1 MSDTETNEDAE
12 NLRKFLESD
21 DAAMVQMG
29 LSMAKG
35 SGITEDLLGLVAGLY
50 MWHEDK
56 TVRAAAK
63 SAFTKHAP
71 DELKQILKDSWQV
84 RYRSL
89 TDINSVDYH
98 INWVFGRF
106 MDTELHGIDIWTRP
120 LARNYGPLPV
130 FINLIK
136 IFDTVKELKN
146 ALRKKKLPLSGSK
159 AELRERLEKAGIT
172 TAPPIIIKTLEF
184 WAKEDASAS
193 YYVHHCTRALGEFE
207 DTRAIRPIIEALS
220 KHTSG
225 HNIENAA
232 EVLEKFG
239 ETAID
244 ECIQTLQ
251 NGDSDAQVGAA
262 GVLGI
267 IGGEKAKGPLTDALE
282 YSTKV
287 RNIAVESL
295 GKIGG
300 EQDSG
305 PIIKLL
311 NDPDANVRY
320 TAAESL
326 GEGGDKNAV
335 EPLIEL
341 LKINTYHEND
351 NWTDV
356 RSAAAKAL
364 GKIGD
369 LRMKEPLIEMI
380 EEINKAKELKT
391 DEEDDNYWE
400 DESARQE
407 GIGALLEC
415 DINEESEIETV
426 IRAYIHFYG
435 LSNSHGSEFL
445 ELNTK
450 FIKWFTKMEPTYL
463 EKLFTEANSMGK
475 SKSDYGEYGV
485 VTDKEEE
492 DYYDIWG
499 CSEENFPKIIE
510 EFGVNAIDPLIEIL
524 ENKDYH
530 YYLHQIAAQE
540 LGKLGDA
547 KARGSLTKAYN
558 SYSSHYPASYVH
570 DAAEKALKGIKEVKS
585 TSSGKRIS
593 ISKLIETWNKK
604 LSGKKSVKK
613 KPKVKS
619 ASEFRFESS
628 STPGKFYTVTVEGG
642 YYDCTCPGF
651 MYRKNCSHLDKAK
664 NQTEP
669 EEPEDEKIVED
680 GFDVTEVDD
689 EEMSVIFGM
698 YLFGRTN
705 TIRNRAKRIFEY
717 NYTKNIADFLS
728 ENFLSE
734 RMELG
739 NDGGVLYNL
748 GFWNDNT
755 GLDWAGLV
763 LGRAKCRICGSSTHS
778 GVKFLM
784 EKSGTYGGSSWKEN
798 YCTSCYSKFEGSN
811 NQYKL
816 VVNWWQKN
824 FENIISS
831 GGIQK
836 TSVRRE
842 LEAKQKEVLKKEL
855 KPNEII
861 EMLKKSDPLVVFDGL
876 RISENNPHDK
886 DVLSYII
893 PLFIWD
899 EEETVRT
906 KAEEIIAKN
915 LSTEIMIKFIGK
927 IEAANLGP
935 FQVKTDYE
943 SFDVAKLKKLLK
955 QMNLPVSG
963 RKNELIKRITENNSK
978 NQGEIHEIVEEVTK
992 ELKGH
997 GLDVGPFLLSV
1008 LKYIKTNESDFG
1020 NKIVEILNKHS
1031 DKAEAYENEV
1041 FNLGWGAKVDDYPIT
1056 SYHYCLHSLAQKESS
1071 TKDMIEH
1078 IRKEDVDLDDVNIIL
1093 KNLGKLNKKDL
1104 SAVEKYLSYS
1114 GKGEQIT
1121 ELWNHAKNILIEHGY
1136 SEMEILEKSIQ
1147 SIDNSG
1153 YPSPQCIESTKR
1165 LGEIKSKESLDA
1177 IVKLL
1182 EKVQIKKL
1190 NPRECGHGLSA
1201 LNNLKELGTGKT
1213 KTKIIEIA
1221 NYLLDK
1227 AAEKEDFLDSSS
1239 SYDKSEIDTTISN
1252 IADIINYYK
1261 SESSAEPLIKGL
1273 TLSYFWNYDGKFAI
1287 DSDGPLRS
1295 GQKILNALR
1304 NIGNAQSKDSLI
1316 VALKQLEM
1324 KPGDE
1329 GTGNS
1334 WAPQGIIFAT
1344 LLSICDD
1351 VKRLQF
1357 FVDYWEKHENENFRI
1372 SKDAKKLYEIAL
1384 KDNNKD
1390 DIARLI
1396 RDLVGKK
1403 HILYKNYF
1411 SNIGGKD
1418 DPRKFLMSDDP
1429 GMQLMGISLA
1439 KGLKYPEDIRPLIV
1453 SLALFSDEENIRKEA
1468 LECVKDIGIDKI
1480 TMPNEKDWDEEMNGK
1495 YFTGWY
1501 GNTAK
1506 TDPKPLIESL
1516 ISLGSTKS
1524 LTPLKDLFSRISQ
1537 YNKNLELIVKGIT
1550 EFCNKNESLRFYDE
1564 LMDSGM
1570 GRYGYSIGSPSNWGP
1585 YNINESTKK
1594 RLVLLLSAYVEID
1607 AQERHSVIFSKT
1619 FDEFVKAIS
1628 KKATTEEK
1636 QGELRKFIREGMFL
1650 CLKMDTNSRDS
1661 DRTLLVL
1668 QKHLFSNHRERKI
1681 AAAQTFEILYKSRK
1695 SREKISEIVEPARKD
1710 RLTLVRTSLKT
1721 IK

>member
-1 MSDTETNEDAE
+1 MSRIEPNEDAE

-35 SGITEDLLGLVAGLY
+35 SGITEDLLGLVTGLY

-63 SAFTKHAP
+63 SAFTKYAP
-71 DELKQILKDSWQV
+71 DELKQILKDNWQV
-84 RYRSL
+84 RYRTV
-89 TDINSVDYH
+89 TDEDALRPKINR
-98 INWVFGRF
+98 IFGKF
-106 MDTELHGIDIWTRP
+106 AGTELHGIDIWTRP
-120 LARNYGPLPV
+120 FTRNYGPITI
-130 FINLIK
+130 FIDIVEE
-136 IFDTVKELKN
+136 FDTVDELKN
-146 ALRKKKLPLSGSK
+146 ALRKKGLKLSGSK
-159 AELRERLEKAGIT
+159 ANLRERLEKTGVT
-172 TAPPIIIKTLEF
+172 TAPPIIIKALEF
-184 WAKEDASAS
+184 WTLEDATFS
-193 YYVHHCTRALGEFE
+193 YYIHHCMRSLGRLEDARAIIPIIGALG
-207 DTRAIRPIIEALS
+207 
-220 KHTSG
+220 KHTSI
-225 HNIENAA
+225 NNTEVAA
-232 EVLEKFG
+232 EVLKKFG

-244 ECIQTLQ
+244 ECINALK
-251 NGDSDAQVGAA
+251 NSDTDTRVGAA

-267 IGGEKAKGPLTDALE
+267 IGGEKAIAPLTDALE
-282 YSTKV
+282 DNAEV
-287 RNIAVESL
+287 RNTAVESL

-300 EQDSG
+300 KQDSG

-326 GEGGDKNAV
+326 GGGGDKNAV

-341 LKINTYHEND
+341 LKTNTYHEND

-369 LRMKEPLIEMI
+369 LRMKEPLIEML
-380 EEINKAKELKT
+380 EGINKAKELKT

-415 DINEESEIETV
+415 DIKEELDIET
-426 IRAYIHFYG
+426 ITRGYIHFYG
-435 LSNSHGSEFL
+435 LSNCHDSEFL
-445 ELNTK
+445 ELDAK
-450 FIKWFTKMEPTYL
+450 FIKWFTKLEPKYL
-463 EKLFTEANSMGK
+463 EKLFSEANSMGK
-475 SKSDYGEYGV
+475 STDYGEYGV
-485 VTDKEEE
+485 VTKEEE
-492 DYYDIWG
+492 DDYYHIWG
-499 CSEENFPKIIE
+499 CSRDSFPKIIQ
-510 EFGVNAIDPLIEIL
+510 EFGEDAINPLIEIL

-540 LGKLGDA
+540 LGKLGDNR
-547 KARGSLTKAYN
+547 ARQSLTKAHN

-570 DAAEKALKGIKEVKS
+570 DAAEKALKGIKEVKN
-585 TSSGKRIS
+585 TSSKGKKIS
-593 ISKLIETWNKK
+593 IPKLIETWNQK
-604 LSGKKSVKK
+604 LRGKKTVKK
-613 KPKVKS
+613 EPNVKT

-628 STPGKFYTVTVEGG
+628 STPGKFYTVTVEEG
-642 YYDCTCPGF
+642 YYDCNCPGF

-664 NQTEP
+664 NQAEP
-669 EEPEDEKIVED
+669 EEPEDEKNVED
-680 GFDVTEVDD
+680 GFNVTEVDD
-689 EEMSVIFGM
+689 EEMPVIFGM
-698 YLFGRTN
+698 YLFGETG
-705 TIRNRAKRIFEY
+705 TMRNRAKRIFEY

-763 LGRAKCRICGSSTHS
+763 LGRAKCRICGSSTHG

-816 VVNWWQKN
+816 VMDWWQKN

-855 KPNEII
+855 KPSEII

-876 RISENNPHDK
+876 RISENNPNDK

-915 LSTEIMIKFIGK
+915 LSTEIMIKLIEK

-963 RKNELIKRITENNSK
+963 RKNDLVKRITENNCK
-978 NQGEIHEIVEEVTK
+978 NQGEIHEIVEEVTE
-992 ELKGH
+992 ELKNN

-1008 LKYIKTNESDFG
+1008 LKYIKINDSDFG
-1020 NKIVEILNKHS
+1020 NKIVDILNKYS

-1041 FNLGWGAKVDDYPIT
+1041 FNLGWGAKIDDYPIN
-1056 SYHYCLHSLAQKESS
+1056 SYHCCLHSLAKKESS

-1078 IRKEDVDLDDVNIIL
+1078 ISKDDVDLDDVNIIL

-1104 SAVEKYLSYS
+1104 SAVKKYLSYS

-1121 ELWNHAKNILIEHGY
+1121 EIWNHAKNILIKHGH
-1136 SEMEILEKSIQ
+1136 SEMEILEKSIE

-1182 EKVQIKKL
+1182 EKVQTKKL
-1190 NPRECGHGLSA
+1190 NSGECGHGLSA
-1201 LNNLKELGTGKT
+1201 LNNLKEIGSGKT
-1213 KTKIIEIA
+1213 KTKIIEIV

-1227 AAEKEDFLDSSS
+1227 AAEKEGYLGSSGN
-1239 SYDKSEIDTTISN
+1239 YDKSEIDVTIGN
-1252 IADIINYYK
+1252 IIDIINYYK
-1261 SESSAEPLIKGL
+1261 SETSAEALIKGL
-1273 TLSYFWNYDGKFAI
+1273 TMSYFWNYDGKFAI
-1287 DSDGPLRS
+1287 YSDGTLSS

-1304 NIGNAQSKDSLI
+1304 NIGNPQSKDILI
-1316 VALKQLEM
+1316 VALKNLEM
-1324 KPGDE
+1324 KTGDE
-1329 GTGNS
+1329 TGSNS
-1334 WAPQGIIFAT
+1334 WAPQKIIFAT

-1351 VKRLQF
+1351 MKRLQF
-1357 FVDYWEKHENENFRI
+1357 FVDHWEKHEKENFRMD
-1372 SKDAKKLYEIAL
+1372 KDVKKLYDIVL
-1384 KDNNKD
+1384 KDNTEDN
-1390 DIARLI
+1390 IASLI
-1396 RDLVGKK
+1396 KELVGKN
-1403 HILYKNYF
+1403 HTLYKNYF

-1439 KGLKYPEDIRPLIV
+1439 KGLKYPEDIRPILV
-1453 SLALFSDEENIRKEA
+1453 SLSLFSSEDNIRKKA

-1480 TMPNEKDWDEEMNGK
+1480 TMPNEKDWNEEMNTR
-1495 YFTGWY
+1495 YFPGWY
-1501 GNTAK
+1501 GNK
-1506 TDPKPLIESL
+1506 KRIDPKPLIESL

-1524 LTPLKDLFSRISQ
+1524 LTNLKDIFKRISR
-1537 YNKNLELIVKGIT
+1537 YDKNLELIVKGIT
-1550 EFCNKNESLRFYDE
+1550 EFCNENEILKFYDE
-1564 LMDSGM
+1564 LIEDGM
-1570 GRYGYSIGSPSNWGP
+1570 GRYGGRIGNASKWG
-1585 YNINESTKK
+1585 YNIDEDTRQ
-1594 RLVLLLSAYVEID
+1594 RLVLVLSAYVEIN
-1607 AQERHSVIFSKT
+1607 AQGRHGIIFSKT
-1619 FDEFVKAIS
+1619 FDELVRAITD
-1628 KKATTEEK
+1628 KATTEEK
-1636 QGELRKFIREGMFL
+1636 QGDLRGFIKEGIVL
-1650 CLKMDTNSRDS
+1650 CLELDEKAGNKE
-1661 DRTLLVL
+1661 RTLLTL
-1668 QKHLFSNHRERKI
+1668 ENHLLSEHRERKI
-1681 AAAQTFEILYKSRK
+1681 AASQVFEMLYKWGINRK
-1695 SREKISEIVEPARKD
+1695 RISEIVEPARKD
-1710 RLTLVRTSLKT
+1710 RSTLVRSPLKT